1 MIFVV
6 TFYQHEAR
14 QVPEQEGEGGDSSA
28 FWRPELVLPLKKKR
42 LGGVFGGSFSPLV
55 PSPGQVLPSAAAE
68 GSRSDGP
75 HWVKP
80 RLEEI
85 WGVGTFVSHPDL
97 QIQTPAR
104 NSPSGFRGLGA
115 KFKGGLVLLER

>member
-68 GSRSDGP
+68 GSRSDGSSLGEAEVGGNLGCGDLRVP
-75 HWVKP
+75 P
-80 RLEEI
+80 RSPNPNPCTEF
-85 WGVGTFVSHPDL
+85 TFRV
-97 QIQTPAR
+97 Q
-104 NSPSGFRGLGA
+104 GFGSE
-115 KFKGGLVLLER
+115 V